1 MMKDGGVGFLAPR
14 SIYNLILVYLDVGA
28 GLYHESQKQP
38 KTKTGQDFIAQN
50 ICSLETEGEKV
61 PECLLGGDV
70 VLIEDRWD

>member
-14 SIYNLILVYLDVGA
+14 SIHNLILVYLDVGA

-70 VLIEDRWD
+70 VLIEDGWD